1 MKLGLFGIGSG
12 FCVEPRAAKRIAQHA
27 EALGFDS
34 LWTGEHVVLPEP
46 RQPPSPAEPNFPML
60 HPSTALAYL
69 AGVTQDIKLGT
80 GITLIAQRNPVVL
93 AKEMASLDVISGG
106 RLLLGIGA
114 GYLHQE
120 FAALGVPFRERG
132 ARTDEY
138 IAVMRTL
145 WNDEK
150 PSFSGRFV
158 QFDHIQAMPRPVQV
172 GGPPIIVGGT
182 SDAALKRAARHAQ
195 GWYGFALNIEQTVQV
210 VRRLHDVGGSHLE
223 VSVTPAMRVDVHAVA
238 AFAEIGV
245 HRLIALLP
253 QTEDRALAAMDALGA
268 CAAERHA
275 VPCKG
280 ASS

>member
-12 FCVEPRAAKRIAQHA
+12 ICADPAVAKRIAQRA

-34 LWTGEHVVLPEP
+34 LWTGEHVVLPDP
-46 RQPPSPAEPNFPML
+46 RQSPSPAPPDFAML

-69 AGVTQDIKLGT
+69 AGVTERVLLGT

-93 AKEMASLDVISGG
+93 AKEMASLDVVSGG

-138 IAVMRTL
+138 VAAMRAL
-145 WNDEK
+145 WNDER
-150 PSFSGRFV
+150 PSFQGRFV
-158 QFDHIQAMPRPVQV
+158 HFDGIQAMPRPVQE
-172 GGPPIIVGGT
+172 GGPPIVVGGA
-182 SDAALKRAARHAQ
+182 SDAALKRSVAYAQ
-195 GWYGFALNIEQTVQV
+195 GWYGFALDVAQTASVLE
-210 VRRLHDVGGSHLE
+210 RLRSFGGGALE
-223 VSVTPAMRVDVHAVA
+223 ISVTPSVRLTDENVA
-238 AFAEIGV
+238 QYAELGV

-253 QTEDRALAAMDALGA
+253 QDESRALQAM
-268 CAAERHA
+268 AEMA
-275 VPCKG
+275 EL
-280 ASS
+280 ASD